1 MTTLFSPEYY
11 AELRRTMDCPRCG
24 RPADRDQVDNGVGI
38 ICGPF
43 GCGCGWSEWDEY
55 DVSAGP
61 KLDEHG
67 YELDQWGGATPPQI
81 LESEIRR

>member
-1 MTTLFSPEYY
+1 MTTFSESYY
-11 AELRRTMDCPRCG
+11 AELTRTMDCPRCG
-24 RPADRDQVDNGVGI
+24 RPAGRDEVDNGVGI

-43 GCGCGWSEWDEY
+43 GCHCGWSESADY
-55 DVSAGP
+55 DIRQGP
-61 KLDEHG
+61 KLTVEG